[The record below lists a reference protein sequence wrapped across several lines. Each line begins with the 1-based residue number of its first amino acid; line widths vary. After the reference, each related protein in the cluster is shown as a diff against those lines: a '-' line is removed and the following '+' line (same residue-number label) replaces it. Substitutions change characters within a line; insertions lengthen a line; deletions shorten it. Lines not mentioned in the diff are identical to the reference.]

1 MVTMIVIIITSM
13 NDITAVIRLSNEA
26 EWLPK
31 CLESIIDI
39 FDEILLCTQGAQKDN
54 TIEICKE
61 WSSKYDK
68 VKYYHYEH
76 KSRPNGPGHDKQP
89 YDKYSRA
96 WFYNWCFDK
105 ASCEWV
111 CKWDGDMIAMDN
123 CKTYFNKAIEKNIC
137 LRFPGV
143 DVVKDIYHIGDRE
156 FCASETR
163 LYKKAT
169 YINGKASE
177 AIDQNTLLPRKTIKV
192 NEPLFIHTKWAKSN
206 HGFVDASWPK
216 DWKNNLHF
224 QRIYERRI
232 ARKEHKWKLPKCLLD
247 RWHNEI

>member
-1 MVTMIVIIITSM
+1 MST

-123 CKTYFNKAIEKNIC
+123 CKTYFNKAIEKNTC

-156 FCASETR
+156 FCACEVR
-163 LYKKAT
+163 LYKTAN
-169 YINGKASE
+169 YINGVNSE
-177 AIDQNTLLPRKTIKV
+177 CIDYKTLIPSTIR
-192 NEPLFIHTKWAKSN
+192 PMCWGPAFIHTKWAKSEYSSMQDWPEQW
-206 HGFVDASWPK
+206 HGVP
-216 DWKNNLHF
+216 HF
-224 QRIYERRI
+224 EKIYKRR
-232 ARKEHKWKLPKCLLD
+232 KPTKKHNWKLPACLIE
-247 RWHNEI
+247 NVNVNK